1 MTNKFIAFILIL
13 TVYFLISFEA
23 FSQSKAEK
31 YNLLRSGFIY
41 AKGSQN
47 VFIKMDSD
55 YLYEYSAYKF
65 PFHFL
70 WSKKDRHTWEFFVEP
85 SYYRSKHQLYNY
97 WFISHLV
104 TNGDELRKKLMPLK
118 NINEYVCNLG
128 IMYRYYFK
136 DNLSIY
142 YLINVG
148 PMYIDT
154 ETERLAKGF
163 AFSDIFGLGLNY
175 KFNSYSI
182 DFKSNYRHVSNAD
195 TKMPNYG
202 LNSLG
207 LEVGVYYEF
216 K

>member
-1 MTNKFIAFILIL
+1 MIKIAYLIIPHI
-13 TVYFLISFEA
+13 VFLFFFSES
-23 FSQSKAEK
+23 FSQSKEEK
-31 YNLLRSGFIY
+31 YTLLRSGFIY
-41 AKGSQN
+41 AIGTQN
-47 VFIKMDSD
+47 TFLKMDSD
-55 YLYEYSAYKF
+55 YLYEYSAYKL

-70 WSKKDRHTWEFFVEP
+70 WSKKDRHSWEILIEP
-85 SYYRSKHQLYNY
+85 SYYQSKHQLYNY

-104 TNGDELRKKLMPLK
+104 ANGDELRRKFMPLK

-128 IMYRYYFK
+128 LMYRYYFK

-142 YLINVG
+142 YLLNVG

-175 KFNSYSI
+175 KYNSYSF
-182 DFKSNYRHVSNAD
+182 DLKSNYRHVSNANLQ
-195 TKMPNYG
+195 KPNYG
-202 LNSLG
+202 LNSFG
-207 LEVGVYYEF
+207 VEVGVYYEF